1 MTLCALTD
9 AEQVAVKCLVACF
22 LESTLLVTT
31 CICMLLKIPVESAL
45 FIEAAT
51 FVCAVAGVS
60 YVSFRTQR
68 MTDWEYVSRKG
79 DADAKVATAEKPS

>member
-1 MTLCALTD
+1 MSLCNLTD

-22 LESTLLVTT
+22 LETVLLVTA
-31 CICMLLKIPVESAL
+31 CICMLFKVTVDAAL

-79 DADAKVATAEKPS
+79 DADAKIATAEKTP